1 MRDRFRFRPAL
12 VVLVALVVLAPA
24 EAPAQTEFDLLNLYR
39 DEISRLVDAPGASR
53 SVAAGRINPAAWA
66 VQGRGGVYFGWEDF
80 ENDTS
85 VDDWIGVASLR
96 YLGFAVR
103 HRSVD
108 DVPLTG
114 GQLYDASK
122 TEYTL
127 GLSLGDKST
136 SVGTSL
142 TWDRGDRNLLG
153 DSRRWVNGAIYRSSW
168 GSLGINTVYDFDLS
182 QSLDQVDLGLRPFG
196 PRVTFFADFLGWYDQ
211 SGSWLSFDYDETL
224 VGYGVEVQPIAGLK
238 VGFRADDEGFMG
250 FRVNLGFDTFRP
262 SARYRI
268 DDDGDHVATTYAVE
282 FAPGPDLRDAWPGG
296 GPGEGIYPEISLK
309 GPVTYRHYGWFD
321 DRTRFVELLR
331 RIDSIAGNPR
341 TDGVILNLS
350 GVQMNVALHWEL
362 RKQLA
367 GLRANGK
374 KVLVYADRLTLPS
387 YMMATVA
394 DELWLDPQGGIDMIG
409 LNIGRSYYADM
420 LEKAGIGFDEWRFF
434 EYKSALEGFARD
446 SFSDGAEEQL
456 RAVLDSFWRDMLTPI
471 AHARG
476 LSIEEL
482 ERIVDEKGNV
492 IPREAEE
499 LGLVD
504 MLGTLS
510 DLRQNKQEAR
520 RRPGVDDDVALLG
533 ATFGDP
539 VWRSEEW
546 GEAARI
552 AVAYA
557 IGPTQMDSG
566 IRARELSEWLRA
578 KREDPGV
585 AAIVLRADSP
595 GGDGLASE
603 LVAREIRKTKD
614 VKPIIVSQGRVAGSG
629 GYWISMDGDAIVA
642 SPFTITGS
650 IGVIGAHVYDDGIAE
665 RLGIDYDHVQRGSG
679 ADLFDG
685 PSLPLVGLSIPHRPA
700 TDEERAR
707 IRDLILEFYDD
718 FVEKVAEGRGMTP
731 QEVEEI
737 AQGRIWSGTDGEDI
751 GLVDEVAGMWSA
763 IIMAKQ
769 AAGLDADD
777 RVQLVEGP
785 ELGFLPPDLFRPN
798 LLPIRLAA
806 WFTGDEL
813 VRPMSAEA
821 DPAAAVELPAGLAR
835 IVAPAQWESLS
846 GPARLYL
853 LHLLSAPTQPRAIM
867 EPYELN
873 VDRDA
878 RSR

>member
-1 MRDRFRFRPAL
+1 MRARFRFRLA
-12 VVLVALVVLAPA
+12 LVALLGVTVLAPA
-24 EAPAQTEFDLLNLYR
+24 GASAQTDFNLLNLYR
-39 DEISRLVDAPGASR
+39 DEIGRLVDAPGASR
-53 SVAAGRINPAAWA
+53 SVAAGRVNPAAWA
-66 VQGRGGVYFGWEDF
+66 VQGRGGVYLGWEDF
-80 ENDTS
+80 ENDAS

-136 SVGTSL
+136 SVGTSF

-168 GSLGINTVYDFDLS
+168 GSLGINTVYDVDLS

-196 PRVTFFADFLGWYDQ
+196 PRLTFFADFLGWYAE

-262 SARYRI
+262 SARYRV

-282 FAPGPDLRDAWPGG
+282 FAPGPSLRDAWPGS
-296 GPGEGIYPEISLK
+296 GPGEPSYPEISLK
-309 GPVTYRHYGWFD
+309 GPVTYRSYGWFD

-331 RIDSIAGNPR
+331 RIDAIAESPN
-341 TDGVILNLS
+341 TAGVILNMS

-362 RKQLA
+362 RTQLA
-367 GLRANGK
+367 GLRAKGK
-374 KVLVYADRLTLPS
+374 KVLVYADRLDLPS
-387 YMMATVA
+387 YMLATVA
-394 DELWLDPQGGIDMIG
+394 DELWLDPEGGIDMIG

-434 EYKSALEGFARD
+434 EYKSAAEAFARD
-446 SFSDGAEEQL
+446 SFSEGAEEQL
-456 RAVLDSFWRDMLTPI
+456 RAILDSFWRDMLTPI

-492 IPREAEE
+492 LPREAEE

-504 MLGTLS
+504 MLGTLHE
-510 DLRQNKQEAR
+510 LRENKQEAQ

-546 GEAARI
+546 GEAPEI
-552 AVAYA
+552 AIAYA

-566 IRARELSEWLRA
+566 IRARQLSSWLKA
-578 KREDPGV
+578 KREDPDV
-585 AAIVLRADSP
+585 AAIVVRADSP
-595 GGDGLASE
+595 GGDALASS

-629 GYWISMDGDAIVA
+629 GYWISMDGDEIVA

-665 RLGIDYDHVQRGSG
+665 RLGIDYDHVQRGRG

-700 TDEERAR
+700 TEEERER
-707 IRDLILEFYDD
+707 IRELILDLYDD
-718 FVEKVAEGRGMTP
+718 FVEKVADARGMTP

-737 AQGRIWSGTDGEDI
+737 AQGRIWSGTDGADI

-769 AAGLDADD
+769 AAGLDAAD

-785 ELGFLPPDLFRPN
+785 ELGFLPPNLFRPN

-813 VRPMSAEA
+813 VRPLPAEA
-821 DPAAAVELPAGLAR
+821 DPADEVALPQGLER
-835 IVAPAQWESLS
+835 IVGPAQWESLS
-846 GPARLYL
+846 DPARLYL
-853 LHLLSAPTQPRAIM
+853 LHLLTAPTRPQVMM
-867 EPYELN
+867 EPYELS
-873 VDRDA
+873 VDRGV